1 MHTINL
7 QILLVTFTIKEP
19 SEKSK
24 IEHFAK
30 IVDCF
35 CKTLHIRCLTGY
47 EYASDETKQNTG
59 VLPFISQKI
68 RSAITASFFRF

>member
-24 IEHFAK
+24 L
-30 IVDCF
+30 VC
-35 CKTLHIRCLTGY
+35 CLLFHKKLDLQSLQVSS
-47 EYASDETKQNTG
+47 AFKVISIFIM
-59 VLPFISQKI
+59 LPCGEILLSTNSI
-68 RSAITASFFRF
+68 HVSLILS